1 MARKKKTLLELKDE
15 QKKLSDLIKQKE
27 KEAESKA
34 LVKMGIEYIIY
45 LIENEETLNMKNR
58 ISQAG
63 LTEDEL
69 NIIREKY
76 SKEKKK
82 IQNKKNTE

>member
-82 IQNKKNTE
+82 IQNKRNTE